1 MTNALMFTLWPW
13 KKEAVN
19 ENTRSGLSFCVSPAE
34 QQSEVSVVAM
44 LTLDAGFGTKN
55 GLNRIFSPNPQRAT
69 GRAVRTG

>member
-1 MTNALMFTLWPW
+1 MRILAQDFRFAFRRLN
-13 KKEAVN
+13 N
-19 ENTRSGLSFCVSPAE
+19 SPRF
-34 QQSEVSVVAM
+34 SVVAV